1 MNNRIPRAL
10 PFSRR
15 TFLVG
20 SMLVATLG
28 SGATT
33 AGARRQV
40 PRGPT
45 RGLVTRWDT
54 DPWSLGSYSA
64 LPVGTAPSVRETLA
78 STVVSGRV
86 VLAGEHVNS
95 AHPATVQGAYRS
107 GQNAARLL
115 IERGVARATKTVVV
129 IGAGVAGLAAAQALK
144 AAGATVV
151 VLESRDRIGGRVWTD
166 TSWGAPIELGAAW
179 VHGVKRNPVPALV
192 RSGGST
198 LVPTNYDDQV
208 VHTIDGARL
217 KGLAPAEVQLDRIVT
232 KMESRPSPIAAS
244 VGAVL
249 RASGWQSSVLNNWLV
264 ETHLTQEYGLGPAL
278 LGAQALYE
286 GDWLHGGDAFVK
298 GGYNV
303 VPNELA
309 RGIAVRLSSPAISV
323 SARSGQAAV
332 TLRSGEILGAD
343 GVVVAVPLSILQR
356 RALRIEGLPTSAR
369 LAIDGLRMGSLEKVI
384 LQYSD
389 RWWPQAQGFGVVGGP
404 DRRWTAWFDL
414 TELVGAPTLVGFSA
428 AAAAA
433 GRPRSDAACMR
444 EAANLFAAAFG

>member
-1 MNNRIPRAL
+1 MDARIT
-10 PFSRR
+10 RR
-15 TFLVG
+15 GFLAASVVAAAVG
-20 SMLVATLG
+20 PGVLTAPAGTRTAT
-28 SGATT
+28 
-33 AGARRQV
+33 R
-40 PRGPT
+40 PIRGI
-45 RGLVTRWDT
+45 VTRWDT

-64 LPVGTAPSVRETLA
+64 LPVGTAPSVRETLG

-95 AHPATVQGAYRS
+95 THPATVQGAYRS

-115 IERGVARATKTVVV
+115 TERGVARATKTIVV

-208 VHTIDGARL
+208 VHTTAGVRL

-232 KMESRPSPIAAS
+232 KMGSRPSPIAAS

-249 RASGWQSSVLNNWLV
+249 RASGWQSSMLNNWLV
-264 ETHLTQEYGLGPAL
+264 ETHLTQEYGLGPAM

-286 GDWLHGGDAFVK
+286 GDWLHGGDALVK
-298 GGYNV
+298 GGYNA

-309 RGIAVRLSSPAISV
+309 RGIAVRLSSPAIAV

-356 RALRIEGLPTSAR
+356 RALRIEGLPTPAR

-389 RWWPQAQGFGVVGGP
+389 RWWPQAQVFGVVGGP
-404 DRRWTAWFDL
+404 DHRWAAWFDL

-428 AAAAA
+428 ATAAA
-433 GRPRSDAACMR
+433 GRPQSDAACMA
-444 EAANLFAAAFG
+444 EAANRFAAAFG

>member
-1 MNNRIPRAL
+1 
-10 PFSRR
+10 
-15 TFLVG
+15 
-20 SMLVATLG
+20 
-28 SGATT
+28 
-33 AGARRQV
+33 
-40 PRGPT
+40 
-45 RGLVTRWDT
+45 
-54 DPWSLGSYSA
+54 
-64 LPVGTAPSVRETLA
+64 VRETLG

-95 AHPATVQGAYRS
+95 THPATVQGAYRS

-115 IERGVARATKTVVV
+115 TERGVARATKTIVV

-208 VHTIDGARL
+208 VHTTAGVRL

-232 KMESRPSPIAAS
+232 KMGSRPSPIAAS

-264 ETHLTQEYGLGPAL
+264 ETHLTQEYGLGPAM

-286 GDWLHGGDAFVK
+286 GDWLHGGDALVK
-298 GGYNV
+298 GGYNA

-309 RGIAVRLSSPAISV
+309 RGIAVRLSSPAIAV

-356 RALRIEGLPTSAR
+356 RALRIEGLPTPAR

-389 RWWPQAQGFGVVGGP
+389 RWWPQAQVFGVVGGP
-404 DRRWTAWFDL
+404 DHRWAAWFDL

-428 AAAAA
+428 ATAAA
-433 GRPRSDAACMR
+433 GRPQSDAACMA
-444 EAANLFAAAFG
+444 EAANRFAAAFG

>member
-1 MNNRIPRAL
+1 MDARIT
-10 PFSRR
+10 RR
-15 TFLVG
+15 GFLAASVVAAAVG
-20 SMLVATLG
+20 PGVLTAPAGTRTAT
-28 SGATT
+28 
-33 AGARRQV
+33 R
-40 PRGPT
+40 PIRGI
-45 RGLVTRWDT
+45 VTRWDT

-64 LPVGTAPSVRETLA
+64 LPVGTAPSVRETLG

-95 AHPATVQGAYRS
+95 THPATVQGAYRS

-115 IERGVARATKTVVV
+115 TERGVARATKTIVV

-208 VHTIDGARL
+208 VHTTAGVRL

-232 KMESRPSPIAAS
+232 KMGSRPSPIAAS
-244 VGAVL
+244 VGAVF

-264 ETHLTQEYGLGPAL
+264 ETHLTQEYGLGPAM

-286 GDWLHGGDAFVK
+286 GDWLHGGDALVK
-298 GGYNV
+298 GGYNA

-309 RGIAVRLSSPAISV
+309 RGIAVRLSSPAIAV

-356 RALRIEGLPTSAR
+356 RALRIEGLPTPAR

-389 RWWPQAQGFGVVGGP
+389 RWWPQAQVFGVVGGP
-404 DRRWTAWFDL
+404 DHRWAAWFDL

-428 AAAAA
+428 ATAAA
-433 GRPRSDAACMR
+433 GRPQSDAACMA
-444 EAANLFAAAFG
+444 EAANRFAAAFG

>member
-1 MNNRIPRAL
+1 
-10 PFSRR
+10 
-15 TFLVG
+15 
-20 SMLVATLG
+20 
-28 SGATT
+28 
-33 AGARRQV
+33 
-40 PRGPT
+40 
-45 RGLVTRWDT
+45 
-54 DPWSLGSYSA
+54 
-64 LPVGTAPSVRETLA
+64 VRETLG

-95 AHPATVQGAYRS
+95 THPATVQGAYRS

-115 IERGVARATKTVVV
+115 TERGVARATKTIVV

-208 VHTIDGARL
+208 VHTTAGVRL

-232 KMESRPSPIAAS
+232 KMGSRPSPIAAS

-249 RASGWQSSVLNNWLV
+249 RASGWQSSMLNNWLV
-264 ETHLTQEYGLGPAL
+264 ETHLTQEYGLGPAM

-286 GDWLHGGDAFVK
+286 GDWLHGGDALVK
-298 GGYNV
+298 GGYNA

-309 RGIAVRLSSPAISV
+309 RGIAVRLSSPAIAV

-356 RALRIEGLPTSAR
+356 RALRIEGLPTPAR

-389 RWWPQAQGFGVVGGP
+389 RWWPQAQVFGVVGGP
-404 DRRWTAWFDL
+404 DHRWAAWFDL

-428 AAAAA
+428 ATAAA
-433 GRPRSDAACMR
+433 GRPQSDAACMA
-444 EAANLFAAAFG
+444 EAANRFAAAFG

>member
-1 MNNRIPRAL
+1 MDARIT
-10 PFSRR
+10 RR
-15 TFLVG
+15 GFLAASVVAAAVG
-20 SMLVATLG
+20 PGVLTAPAGTRTAT
-28 SGATT
+28 
-33 AGARRQV
+33 R
-40 PRGPT
+40 PIRGI
-45 RGLVTRWDT
+45 VTRWDT

-64 LPVGTAPSVRETLA
+64 LPVGTAPSVRETLG

-95 AHPATVQGAYRS
+95 THPATVQGAYRS

-115 IERGVARATKTVVV
+115 TERGVARATKTIVV

-208 VHTIDGARL
+208 VHTTAGVRL

-232 KMESRPSPIAAS
+232 KMGSRPSPIAAS

-264 ETHLTQEYGLGPAL
+264 ETHLTQEYGLGPAM

-286 GDWLHGGDAFVK
+286 GDWLHGGDALVK
-298 GGYNV
+298 GGYNA

-309 RGIAVRLSSPAISV
+309 RGIAVRLSSPAIAV

-356 RALRIEGLPTSAR
+356 RALRIEGLPTPAR

-389 RWWPQAQGFGVVGGP
+389 RWWPQAQVFGVVGGP
-404 DRRWTAWFDL
+404 DHRWAAWFDL

-428 AAAAA
+428 ATAAA
-433 GRPRSDAACMR
+433 GRPQSDAACMA
-444 EAANLFAAAFG
+444 EAANRFAAAFG

>member
-1 MNNRIPRAL
+1 MDARIT
-10 PFSRR
+10 RR
-15 TFLVG
+15 GFLAASVVAAAVG
-20 SMLVATLG
+20 PGVLTAPAGTRTAT
-28 SGATT
+28 
-33 AGARRQV
+33 R
-40 PRGPT
+40 PIRGI
-45 RGLVTRWDT
+45 VTRWDT

-64 LPVGTAPSVRETLA
+64 LPVGTAPSVRETLG

-95 AHPATVQGAYRS
+95 THPATVQGAYRS

-115 IERGVARATKTVVV
+115 TERGVARATKTIVV

-208 VHTIDGARL
+208 VHTTAGVRL

-232 KMESRPSPIAAS
+232 KMGSRPSPIAAS

-249 RASGWQSSVLNNWLV
+249 RASGWQSSMLNNWLV
-264 ETHLTQEYGLGPAL
+264 ETHLTQEYGLGPAM

-286 GDWLHGGDAFVK
+286 GDWLHGGDALVK
-298 GGYNV
+298 GGYNA

-309 RGIAVRLSSPAISV
+309 RGIAVRLSSPAIAV

-356 RALRIEGLPTSAR
+356 RALRIEGLPTPAR

-389 RWWPQAQGFGVVGGP
+389 RWWPQAQVCGVVGGP
-404 DRRWTAWFDL
+404 DHRWAAWFDL

-428 AAAAA
+428 ATAAA
-433 GRPRSDAACMR
+433 GRPQSDAACMA
-444 EAANLFAAAFG
+444 EAANRFAAAFG

>member
-1 MNNRIPRAL
+1 MNDQIPAAS
-10 PFSRR
+10 PINRR
-15 TFLVG
+15 TFLAG
-20 SMLVATLG
+20 SLLLSVLGTSVA
-28 SGATT
+28 T
-33 AGARRQV
+33 AGAARQL
-40 PRGPT
+40 PRSPT
-45 RGLVTRWDT
+45 RGLVTRWDA

-64 LPVGTAPSVRETLA
+64 LPVGTAPSVRETLE

-95 AHPATVQGAYRS
+95 AHPATVQGAYLS

-115 IERGVARATKTVVV
+115 IERGVARSTKTVVV
-129 IGAGVAGLAAAQALK
+129 IGAGIAGLAAAQALK

-151 VLESRDRIGGRVWTD
+151 VHESRDRIGGRVWTD

-179 VHGVKRNPVPALV
+179 IHGVKRNPVPALV

-208 VHTIDGARL
+208 VHTIDGSRP
-217 KGLAPAEVQLDRIVT
+217 KGLAPAEVQLDRIVA
-232 KMESRPSPIAAS
+232 KMELRPSPITAS

-249 RASGWQSSVLNNWLV
+249 RASGWQSSMLNNWLV
-264 ETHLTQEYGLGPAL
+264 ETTLTQEFGLGPAL
-278 LGAQALYE
+278 LGAQALSE
-286 GDWLHGGDAFVK
+286 GDDQHGGDAFVK
-298 GGYNV
+298 GGYSA

-309 RGIAVRLSSPAISV
+309 RGVAVRLSSPAIAV

-332 TLRSGEILGAD
+332 TLRSGEILGVD

-356 RALRIEGLPTSAR
+356 RALRIEGLPTPAR

-384 LQYSD
+384 LQYPD
-389 RWWPQAQGFGVVGGP
+389 RWWPRAQVFGVVGGP
-404 DRRWTAWFDL
+404 DRRWAEWFDL
-414 TELVGAPTLVGFSA
+414 TALVGAPTLVGFSA
-428 AAAAA
+428 ATAAA
-433 GRPRSDAACMR
+433 GRPRSDAACMA

>member
-1 MNNRIPRAL
+1 
-10 PFSRR
+10 
-15 TFLVG
+15 
-20 SMLVATLG
+20 
-28 SGATT
+28 
-33 AGARRQV
+33 
-40 PRGPT
+40 
-45 RGLVTRWDT
+45 
-54 DPWSLGSYSA
+54 
-64 LPVGTAPSVRETLA
+64 VRETLG

-95 AHPATVQGAYRS
+95 THPATVQGAYRS

-115 IERGVARATKTVVV
+115 TERGVARATKTIVV

-208 VHTIDGARL
+208 VHTTAGVRL

-232 KMESRPSPIAAS
+232 KMGSRPSPIAAS
-244 VGAVL
+244 VGAVF

-264 ETHLTQEYGLGPAL
+264 ETHLTQEYGLGPAM

-286 GDWLHGGDAFVK
+286 GDWLHGGDALVK
-298 GGYNV
+298 GGYNA

-309 RGIAVRLSSPAISV
+309 RGIAVRLSSPAIAV

-356 RALRIEGLPTSAR
+356 RALRIEGLPTPAR

-389 RWWPQAQGFGVVGGP
+389 RWWPQAQVFGVVGGP
-404 DRRWTAWFDL
+404 DHRWAAWFDL

-428 AAAAA
+428 ATAAA
-433 GRPRSDAACMR
+433 GRPQSDAACMA
-444 EAANLFAAAFG
+444 EAANRFAAAFG

>member
-1 MNNRIPRAL
+1 MDARIT
-10 PFSRR
+10 RR
-15 TFLVG
+15 GFLAASVVAAAVG
-20 SMLVATLG
+20 PGVLTAPAGTRTAT
-28 SGATT
+28 
-33 AGARRQV
+33 R
-40 PRGPT
+40 PIRGI
-45 RGLVTRWDT
+45 VTRWDT

-64 LPVGTAPSVRETLA
+64 LPVGTAPSVRETLG

-95 AHPATVQGAYRS
+95 THPATVQGAYRS

-115 IERGVARATKTVVV
+115 TERGVARATKTIVV

-208 VHTIDGARL
+208 VHTTAGVRL

-232 KMESRPSPIAAS
+232 KMGSRPSPIAAS
-244 VGAVL
+244 VGAVF
-249 RASGWQSSVLNNWLV
+249 RASGWQSSMLNNWLV

-286 GDWLHGGDAFVK
+286 GDWLHGGDALVK
-298 GGYNV
+298 GGYNA

-309 RGIAVRLSSPAISV
+309 RGIAVRLSSPAIAV

-356 RALRIEGLPTSAR
+356 RALRIEGLPTPAR

-389 RWWPQAQGFGVVGGP
+389 RWWPQAQVFGVVGGP
-404 DRRWTAWFDL
+404 DHRWAAWFDL

-428 AAAAA
+428 ATAAA
-433 GRPRSDAACMR
+433 GRPQSDAACMA
-444 EAANLFAAAFG
+444 EAANRFAAAFG